1 MERASI
7 YLRFIGLV
15 ADGLVFSFVST
26 ILFYVLGPQLSS
38 TLWTNIIF
46 LLLTYL
52 YFVLLPLKLDGK
64 TLGKILART
73 KVVSEKG
80 SLTIK
85 QLAIRYASLYGFF
98 FVLQLTIFL
107 GNTFSNITTV
117 IIVIALIVYM
127 IRDPQNRGPHDMI
140 AGTKVIKSK

>member
-26 ILFYVLGPQLSS
+26 ILFYILGSQLSS
-38 TLWTNIIF
+38 SLWTNIIF
-46 LLLTYL
+46 LFFTYL
-52 YFVLLPLKLDGK
+52 YFVLLPLKLGGR

-73 KVVSEKG
+73 KIVSEKG
-80 SLTIK
+80 AVTIK
-85 QLAIRYASLYGFF
+85 QLAIRYASLYGLF
-98 FVLQLTIFL
+98 FVIQLTIFL
-107 GNTFSNITTV
+107 GNQFSNVLTV
-117 IIVIALIVYM
+117 IIVVAVIIYM
-127 IRDPQNRGPHDMI
+127 IRDPQNRGPHDTL